1 MINPMDLSNKHI
13 IITGASSGIGRA
25 CAIQASRLG
34 AKVSLIAR
42 NQDKLVETINLM
54 EDQNKH
60 AYYCFDLN
68 NTEDIETLI
77 KNIIA
82 EQGTVY
88 GLCHAAGI
96 ATPRPLKLSKPNYV
110 SKMFSVHVFAFAELV
125 RVLSLRHNL
134 NEGASLVGISS
145 VAAERGNTAQEIYG
159 AAKGAMNSFL
169 KPAAKELASRKIRI
183 NNVAYG
189 GVDTEMYQEFLAN
202 GGNEEVIKQ
211 QYLGIIDTES
221 AANVVMFLLS
231 DASKFITGAVLP
243 VYAGY

>member
-1 MINPMDLSNKHI
+1 MINPMNLSGKHI
-13 IITGASSGIGRA
+13 IITGASSGIGRSS
-25 CAIQASRLG
+25 AIQASRLG
-34 AKVSLIAR
+34 AKVTLIAR
-42 NQDKLVETINLM
+42 REDKLRETIGLM
-54 EDQNKH
+54 QDNSKH
-60 AYYCFDLN
+60 TYYVFDLN
-68 NTEDIETLI
+68 NTEEIEALI
-77 KNIIA
+77 KNIVT
-82 EQGTVY
+82 EQGSVD

-169 KPAAKELASRKIRI
+169 KPAAKELARRKIRI

-189 GVDTEMYQEFLAN
+189 VVDTEMYQEFLAN

-211 QYLGIIDTES
+211 QYLGVIDTET
-221 AANVVMFLLS
+221 AANAVMFLLS
-231 DASKFITGAVLP
+231 DASKFTTGSVLP

>member
-1 MINPMDLSNKHI
+1 MINPMALNNKHI

-54 EDQNKH
+54 EKQEKH

-68 NTEDIETLI
+68 NTEEIENLI
-77 KNIIA
+77 KNIVA
-82 EQGTVY
+82 EQGTVD

-96 ATPRPLKLSKPNYV
+96 AVPRPLKLSKPNYAN
-110 SKMFSVHVFAFAELV
+110 KMFSVHIFAFVELV
-125 RVLSLRHNL
+125 RVLSLKHNL
-134 NEGASLVGISS
+134 NERASLVGISS
-145 VAAERGNTAQEIYG
+145 VAAERGNIAQGIYG
-159 AAKGAMNSFL
+159 AAKGAMNSFI
-169 KPAAKELASRKIRI
+169 KPIAKELSNRKIRI

-189 GVDTEMYQEFLAN
+189 IVNTQMFQEFLET
-202 GGNEEVIKQ
+202 GGDEEVLKQ

-221 AANVVMFLLS
+221 AANTVMFLLS
-231 DASKFITGAVLP
+231 DASKFITGSVLP

>member
-34 AKVSLIAR
+34 ARVTLVAR
-42 NQDKLVETINLM
+42 NKDKLIETINLM
-54 EDQNKH
+54 GEQNRH

-68 NTEDIETLI
+68 NTEDIESLI
-77 KNIIA
+77 KNVIV
-82 EQGTVY
+82 EQGTVD

-110 SKMFSVHVFAFAELV
+110 TKMFSVHIFAFAELV
-125 RVLSLRHNL
+125 RVLSLKHNL
-134 NEGASLVGISS
+134 NDGASLVGISS
-145 VAAERGNTAQEIYG
+145 VAAERGNIAQGIYG
-159 AAKGAMNSFL
+159 AAKGAMNSFV
-169 KPAAKELASRKIRI
+169 KPIAKELANRKIRI

-189 GVDTEMYQEFLAN
+189 IVNTQMYQEFL
-202 GGNEEVIKQ
+202 GTVENEDVVKQ

-221 AANVVMFLLS
+221 AANAVMFLLS
-231 DASKFITGAVLP
+231 DASKFTTGSVLP
-243 VYAGY
+243 VYTGY